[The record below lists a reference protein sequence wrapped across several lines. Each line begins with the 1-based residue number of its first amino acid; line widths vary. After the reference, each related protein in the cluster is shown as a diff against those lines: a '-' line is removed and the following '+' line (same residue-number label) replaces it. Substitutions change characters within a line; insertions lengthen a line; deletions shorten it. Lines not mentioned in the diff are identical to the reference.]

1 VGRLTVEKVVEEID
15 AIHRELARLSINQL
29 LGTPS
34 ALNAAD
40 ILESHP
46 IPLRPKTVAYLRQA
60 VTESNDREEI
70 IRLERVLFG
79 CMELAVEEQTA
90 SLADMLKFYLER
102 GRMIIG
108 QSKVPAVEVVPWL
121 QAEPDFDKREEMR
134 KENTIFLK
142 GIINPMLLAMLELS
156 IRTVTERFGFANYA
170 RFSEAKKEVS
180 FDNYAELFERFL
192 KDTSDAYYR
201 RMAPW
206 VEERIGRPFDN
217 LSRYHAL
224 YLLRVKEFDESFPV
238 SGLQKIV
245 DRTFGGLGFSP
256 WSRPDVIMDISD
268 GPTKNPNGICIG
280 VEIPGEVY
288 VLTKPVG
295 GLIDVETLLH
305 ETGHAFFLSNFD
317 PDLPVEYRRL
327 YRSPALDETFAF
339 LFMGLI
345 ENKTWLLKIAGLP
358 EKSAEKLVEL
368 FRTKRLCLMRRYVG
382 KFLAE
387 KELHET
393 GDIKN
398 PEPYCGHL
406 RNSTGFTYEPQGYL
420 VDMEPDFYALDY
432 LMAWCGADVLR
443 EFLEIRYGTEWFERA
458 EAGEFLRG
466 IALGGRRESLEKVL
480 NYFCGESLRVPDFS
494 SF

>member
-1 VGRLTVEKVVEEID
+1 MGRVTLEKVVEEID
-15 AIHRELARLSINQL
+15 AIHRELARLSVNQL

-46 IPLRPKTVAYLRQA
+46 IPLRPKTLSYLRQ
-60 VTESNDREEI
+60 TIKESEDREEI
-70 IRLERVLFG
+70 PRIERALFG
-79 CMELAVEEQTA
+79 CMDLAVEEQTA
-90 SLADMLKFYLER
+90 SLGDMLKFYFER

-108 QSKVPAVEVVPWL
+108 QTKVPAVEVVTWL
-121 QAEPDFDKREEMR
+121 QAESDFDKREEMR

-142 GIINPMLLAMLELS
+142 GILNPMLLGMLELS
-156 IRTVTERFGFANYA
+156 VRTVTERLGFANYA

-180 FDNYAELFERFL
+180 FESYAGLFERFL
-192 KDTSDAYYR
+192 EDTSEVYYR
-201 RMAPW
+201 RIVPW
-206 VEERIGRPFDN
+206 VQERIGRPLAD

-224 YLLRVKEFDESFPV
+224 YLLRIREFDEYFPV
-238 SGLQKIV
+238 SALQEKV
-245 DRTFGGLGFSP
+245 GRTFSGLGFDP
-256 WSRPDVIMDISD
+256 WSRADVVTDISD
-268 GPTKNPNGICIG
+268 SPTKNPNGICIG

-305 ETGHAFFLSNFD
+305 EMGHAFFLSHFD

-327 YRSPALDETFAF
+327 YRSAALDETFAF

-345 ENKTWLLKIAGLP
+345 ENKVWLKKIAGLP
-358 EKSAEKLVEL
+358 EKTAEKLIDL
-368 FRTKRLCLMRRYVG
+368 YRTKHLCLMRRYVG

-398 PEPYCGHL
+398 PEPYCRHL
-406 RNSTGFTYEPQGYL
+406 KNATGFTYEPQGYL
-420 VDMEPDFYALDY
+420 IDMEADFYALDY

-443 EFLEIRYGTEWFERA
+443 EFLEIRYGVEWFERA
-458 EAGEFLRG
+458 EAGKFLQG
-466 IALGGRRESLEKVL
+466 MAWAGRRDSLEKAL
-480 NYFCGESLRVPDFS
+480 NSFCGEGLRLPDFS
-494 SF
+494 NF

>member
-1 VGRLTVEKVVEEID
+1 MSRLRVEKVVEEID
-15 AIHRELARLSINQL
+15 AIHRELARLTVNHF

-46 IPLRPKTVAYLRQA
+46 TPLRPKTVAYLRQA
-60 VTESNDREEI
+60 MKDSEDSEETLRI
-70 IRLERVLFG
+70 ERVLFG
-79 CMELAVEEQTA
+79 CMDLTVEEQTA
-90 SLADMLKFYLER
+90 SLADMLKFYFER

-108 QSKVPAVEVVPWL
+108 QSKIPAVEVVPWL
-121 QAEPDFDKREEMR
+121 QTESDFDKREEMR

-142 GIINPMLLAMLELS
+142 GIINPMLMGMLELS

-170 RFSEAKKEVS
+170 RFSEAKKGVS
-180 FDNYAELFERFL
+180 FEDYAGIFERFL
-192 KDTSDAYYR
+192 EDTSEVYYR
-201 RMAPW
+201 RMTPW
-206 VEERIGRPFDN
+206 VEDRIGRPFEG

-224 YLLRVKEFDESFPV
+224 HLLRLRELDEFFPLSALRETV
-238 SGLQKIV
+238 G
-245 DRTFGGLGFSP
+245 RTFQGLGFDP
-256 WSRPDVIMDISD
+256 WSRPDVIMDVSD

-280 VEIPGEVY
+280 VEIPGEIY
-288 VLTKPVG
+288 VLAKPVG

-317 PDLPVEYRRL
+317 PALPFEYRRL

-345 ENKTWLLKIAGLP
+345 ENKAWLTKIGGLP
-358 EKSAEKLVEL
+358 GSSAEELLGL

-393 GDIKN
+393 GDFKN
-398 PEPYCGHL
+398 PEPYCRRL
-406 RNSTGFTYEPQGYL
+406 NNATGFTYEPQGYL
-420 VDMEPDFYALDY
+420 IDMEPDFYALDY
-432 LMAWCGADVLR
+432 LLAWCGADVLR
-443 EFLEIRYGTEWFERA
+443 EFLEIRFGVEWFERA
-458 EAGEFLRG
+458 EAGEFLRR
-466 IALGGRRESLEKVL
+466 IALQGRRDSLEKVL
-480 NYFCGESLRVPDFS
+480 NSFCGEDLRVPDFS
-494 SF
+494 GF

>member
-1 VGRLTVEKVVEEID
+1 VSGLTLAKIVQEID
-15 AIHRELARLSINQL
+15 AIHRELARLSVNQL

-46 IPLRPKTVAYLRQA
+46 IPLRPKTVAHLRQA
-60 VTESNDREEI
+60 IRESSDPEEI
-70 IRLERVLFG
+70 LKIERVLFG
-79 CMELAVEEQTA
+79 CMDLAVEGQTA

-102 GRMIIG
+102 GRMIVG
-108 QSKVPAVEVVPWL
+108 QSKIPAVEVVPWL
-121 QAEPDFDKREEMR
+121 QAEPDFDRREEMR
-134 KENTIFLK
+134 KESTIFLK
-142 GIINPMLLAMLELS
+142 GIINPMLLGMLELS
-156 IRTVTERFGFANYA
+156 VRTVTERFGFANYA
-170 RFSEAKKEVS
+170 RFSEAKKGVS
-180 FDNYAELFERFL
+180 FDGYAGLFEQFL
-192 KDTSDAYYR
+192 DDTSEIYR
-201 RMAPW
+201 ARMIPW
-206 VEERIGRPFDN
+206 VEERIGRRFGD

-224 YLLRVKEFDESFPV
+224 YLLRITEFDEFFPL
-238 SGLQKIV
+238 SSLREIV
-245 DRTFGGLGFSP
+245 GSTFKALGFDP

-268 GPTKNPNGICIG
+268 EPTKNPNGICIG
-280 VEIPGEVY
+280 VEIPGEIY

-305 ETGHAFFLSNFD
+305 ETGHAFFLSYFD
-317 PDLPVEYRRL
+317 PDLAMEYRRL

-345 ENKTWLLKIAGLP
+345 ESKVWLNKIAGLP
-358 EKSAEKLVEL
+358 ESSAEKLVEL

-393 GDIKN
+393 GNIKN
-398 PEPYCGHL
+398 SEPYCRHL
-406 RNSTGFTYEPQGYL
+406 RNATGFTYEPEGYL
-420 VDMEPDFYALDY
+420 IDMEPDFYALDY

-443 EFLEIRYGTEWFERA
+443 EFLEIRYGAEWFRSA
-458 EAGEFLRG
+458 EAGEFLRQ
-466 IALGGRRESLEKVL
+466 IALAGRRESLDSTL
-480 NYFCGESLRVPDFS
+480 HSFCGEGLRVPDYS